1 MKLGEGWQ
9 IRVWCKC
16 KIWLLSIASNLCLLL
31 NPEIREEGTQSGTGT
46 QGGGRSNGKRR
57 WPDWIVRKKSQCIAM
72 KDLDWVLRRRRR
84 WADLSLPPR
93 IQSNQRCTAY
103 ILNRDIQL
111 LCAMYYIMYQALS
124 TGNCQLSK
132 LVIAYVASI
141 STVLVCVNCAER
153 SVGFTSSDKA
163 LHLVGRGRGNKSGS
177 EQGTKS
183 SSLASF
189 GERVEV
195 CVYRAVWESV
205 MEAVWWLWERG
216 W

>member
-1 MKLGEGWQ
+1 
-9 IRVWCKC
+9 
-16 KIWLLSIASNLCLLL
+16 
-31 NPEIREEGTQSGTGT
+31 
-46 QGGGRSNGKRR
+46 
-57 WPDWIVRKKSQCIAM
+57 
-72 KDLDWVLRRRRR
+72 
-84 WADLSLPPR
+84 
-93 IQSNQRCTAY
+93 
-103 ILNRDIQL
+103 
-111 LCAMYYIMYQALS
+111 MYYIMYQAKS

-195 CVYRAVWESV
+195 CVQGSV
-205 MEAVWWLWERG
+205 GKCDGGSVVVVREGRW
-216 W
+216 

>member
-1 MKLGEGWQ
+1 
-9 IRVWCKC
+9 
-16 KIWLLSIASNLCLLL
+16 
-31 NPEIREEGTQSGTGT
+31 
-46 QGGGRSNGKRR
+46 
-57 WPDWIVRKKSQCIAM
+57 
-72 KDLDWVLRRRRR
+72 
-84 WADLSLPPR
+84 
-93 IQSNQRCTAY
+93 
-103 ILNRDIQL
+103 
-111 LCAMYYIMYQALS
+111 MYYIMYQAQS

-163 LHLVGRGRGNKSGS
+163 LHLAGRGRGNKSGS

-195 CVYRAVWESV
+195 CVQGSV
-205 MEAVWWLWERG
+205 GKCVGGSVVVVREGRW
-216 W
+216 